1 MSEKDDEIHSRVRS
15 TEPLTEKLSGLE
27 KLLVKLEL
35 NKDHFHTKTGE
46 YKKTLAETQQTLAK
60 KKAKLDQQVKPD
72 TNTVGIRKPDISGF

>member
-1 MSEKDDEIHSRVRS
+1 M
-15 TEPLTEKLSGLE
+15 TEKLSGLE